1 MIHPIAIVVSGGPAP
16 GINSAIAS
24 IVIECEHH
32 GIPVQGIQDGF
43 QGLVRDGV
51 ASLRPLSIRDVSRL
65 HGSGGSVLG
74 TSRANP
80 LATSEAKYS
89 FVSTL
94 AAAQVTKLVVIGG
107 EGSLYLSQR
116 IAKECAP
123 LSVIH
128 VPKTIDN
135 DLPLPDEAPSF
146 GYESA
151 RQAGTRVVET
161 LMVDAKTT
169 GRWYIVTCMG
179 RTSGALS
186 LGIGL
191 SGSATITV
199 IPEECARGEET
210 LNSLAFRIATSIRI
224 RAKEK
229 KLHGVAIIAEGLID
243 TLAASEP
250 LIKNAPRDHIGR
262 IRLSDVNLGDALLP
276 ILKHI
281 TDSEGISCAFT
292 TKDIGYELR
301 CCPPCPY
308 DVEYTRCLGYG
319 AAQLLFRGES
329 NKIVTFARGT
339 LGAIPLESLN
349 APDGTIHPRVVDL
362 TSDLY
367 TVARHHMVL
376 NDSITSSVP

>member
-1 MIHPIAIVVSGGPAP
+1 MKTPVVIAVSGGPAP

-24 IVIECEHH
+24 VVIECEHH
-32 GIPVQGIQDGF
+32 GIPVLGMQDGF
-43 QGLVRDGV
+43 QGILDNGTS
-51 ASLRPLSIRDVSRL
+51 SLRPLTIKDVSRL
-65 HGSGGSVLG
+65 HGTGGSVLG

-80 LATSEAKYS
+80 LRTAEGKHS
-89 FVSTL
+89 FLSVL
-94 AAAQVTKLVVIGG
+94 NAAQAKRLVIVGG

-116 IAKECAP
+116 IAKECPP
-123 LSVIH
+123 LSVVHI
-128 VPKTIDN
+128 PKTIDN
-135 DLPLPDEAPSF
+135 DIPLPDEAPSF

-151 RQAGTRVVET
+151 RQAGTKIIET
-161 LMVDAKTT
+161 LLVDAKTT

-199 IPEECARGEET
+199 IPEECTRGEET
-210 LNSLAFRIATSIRI
+210 ITSLAARIVASIRV

-243 TLAASEP
+243 TLATSEP

-262 IRLSDVNLGDALLP
+262 IRLSEVNLGEALLP
-276 ILKHI
+276 IIKHM
-281 TDSEGISCAFT
+281 TDSEGIPCAFT

-301 CCPPCPY
+301 CCPPCPF
-308 DVEYTRCLGYG
+308 DIEYTRCLGYG
-319 AAQLLFRGES
+319 AAELLLRGDT

-339 LGAIPLESLN
+339 LGAIPLDSLN
-349 APDGTIHPRVVDL
+349 APDGTIHPRIVAL

-367 TVARHHMVL
+367 RVARHHMVL